1 MWEINVIQEHVC
13 DLTGVLNGV
22 TVSTDNG
29 DTQYLTG
36 EEYDKLLKNRE
47 KNGYTRQNEN
57 KIK

>member
-13 DLTGVLNGV
+13 DLTGILNGV

-36 EEYDKLLKNRE
+36 KEYEKLLKNRE
-47 KNGYTRQNEN
+47 KNGYTQQN
-57 KIK
+57 KD